1 MEQMDGLELMRR
13 LKEIDPNVFVI
24 VMTAHADVENA
35 MASIKLGAFDYLT
48 KPFKLD
54 QLMAAINR
62 ADERI
67 DAMIASEGHDSNFAL
82 L

>member
-1 MEQMDGLELMRR
+1 MLWNRRRQLRTDETAGLATKAFAAESG
-13 LKEIDPNVFVI
+13 
-24 VMTAHADVENA
+24 VENA